1 MTKPDDLL
9 QRRHVLPA
17 RHGRLRAQVCSAV
30 RQSPAGNLERRVGTQ
45 MKDRRR
51 LHSPRQWPEC
61 ARAKCPPACEYRA
74 GSRRSAIAAASLSAI
89 ASSAPRASSTTPPS
103 ELRWLPA
110 NAALIFF
117 VQTRRAESYRRSWR
131 GWLWCKSPQDWLRQP
146 NRMLLQ
152 PFTPRSPASSNR
164 PRE

>member
-1 MTKPDDLL
+1 MFS
-9 QRRHVLPA
+9 RRDTVGCEHRSAPPSGNRPQATLNAGSVHKWKIVGVFIAPGNGQSA
-17 RHGRLRAQVCSAV
+17 RAQNV
-30 RQSPAGNLERRVGTQ
+30 RQRVNIGPDRA
-45 MKDRRR
+45 DRR
-51 LHSPRQWPEC
+51 SP
-61 ARAKCPPACEYRA
+61 PPAY
-74 GSRRSAIAAASLSAI
+74 RRSQA
-89 ASSAPRASSTTPPS
+89 SAPRASSTTPPS
-103 ELRWLPA
+103 ELRWPPA